1 MTITRRP
8 IQNTQP
14 QDEQRFREIGERL
27 VRCTNATEENHL
39 KAELVRAILRGQ
51 PSRQQHAMRELACTF
66 AARV

>member
-1 MTITRRP
+1 MTRQTTR
-8 IQNTQP
+8 NTQP

-27 VRCTNATEENHL
+27 VRCTNASEENQL

-66 AARV
+66 GGRV